1 MKRYQENKTKITDK
15 FNKRSK
21 KVYGTIIYPKIER
34 HEQDFYI
41 DVLVEDRLDN
51 LAYQYYEDVTLWW
64 VIANANKLDR
74 ASNYG
79 ITQKQDKGIGKGSMF
94 VEPGQRI
101 RIPHPGRV
109 SEILNRY
116 RIMLEERTY
125 DLPDIELPEG
135 NEAPTNSSGVGSSG
149 GGGY

>member
-1 MKRYQENKTKITDK
+1 MKRYEFNKTKMTTK
-15 FNKRSK
+15 FNRRSK
-21 KVYGTIIYPKIER
+21 KVYGTILYPKIER
-34 HEQDFYI
+34 HVEDFYI

-64 VIANANKLDR
+64 IIANANKLDR

-101 RIPHPGRV
+101 RIPNPD
-109 SEILNRY
+109 
-116 RIMLEERTY
+116 RISQIISDYEKMLEERTY
-125 DLPDIELPEG
+125 DLVNLSTDDIDDTEG
-135 NEAPTNSSGVGSSG
+135 TDTNTSG
-149 GGGY
+149 GGGGGY